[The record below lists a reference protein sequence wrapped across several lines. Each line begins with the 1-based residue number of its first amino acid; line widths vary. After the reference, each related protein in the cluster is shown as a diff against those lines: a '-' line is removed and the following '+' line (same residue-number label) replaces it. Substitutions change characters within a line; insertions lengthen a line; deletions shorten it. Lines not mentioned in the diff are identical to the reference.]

1 MRASHSSTST
11 RVRRYWFQ
19 VAIAIL
25 IAFAA
30 LLLVRRSAS
39 GATPD
44 SDSVDAGRKL
54 ADAWCT
60 VCHNIEKN
68 TAGTSNPAPDFAAI
82 ANQPATTALSVKV
95 FLQTSHPTM
104 PNLVLTPAQIDD
116 LASYIISLKRNQ

>member
-1 MRASHSSTST
+1 M
-11 RVRRYWFQ
+11 VRSYWFH
-19 VAIAIL
+19 VAIAFL

-30 LLLVRRSAS
+30 LLLVRRSAD

-44 SDSVDAGRKL
+44 SDSASAGRKL

-68 TAGTSNPAPDFAAI
+68 TAGTSNPAPDFLAI
-82 ANQPATTALSVKV
+82 ANQPATTELSLKV

-116 LASYIISLKRNQ
+116 LASYIISLKRN

>member
-1 MRASHSSTST
+1 MRAPHPNTSRTARSH
-11 RVRRYWFQ
+11 WIH

-30 LLLVRRSAS
+30 LLFVRRSAS

-44 SDSVDAGRKL
+44 TDSVDAGRKL

-104 PNLVLTPAQIDD
+104 PNLVLAPAQIDD
-116 LASYIISLKRNQ
+116 LASYIVSLKRN